1 MVTTRELVIDK
12 PGTYLGVRKGL
23 FVVRGADG
31 SRAEFSPTELSH
43 ISVRCRGVGI
53 SVDALKLACRFGIE
67 ITVYEKGRPLTKVVH
82 AMKGGGVVTRQ
93 AQIEAT
99 RNEKG
104 LSVARAMV
112 AAKLH
117 NQRAVLLQR
126 AKLLRA
132 KGSRLGNEL
141 QSLADNISKTIESL
155 RQADNLDSV
164 RAYEAIGAN
173 NYWSGVALMLP
184 AELSFPGR
192 RAWSPQDPFN
202 KALNLGYGILRSR
215 VWSAVMTAN
224 LDPYVGF
231 LHLPRGRHMCL
242 VSDLMEEFR
251 PCVVDRPL
259 IALAIE
265 DTKALLEEARME
277 RAVVTAVA
285 QTLAKDEGLLERAIL
300 NQARKLASFL
310 RGEIDAYEGFR
321 IRW

>member
-1 MVTTRELVIDK
+1 MGTARELVIDK

-23 FVVRGADG
+23 FVVRGSDG
-31 SRAEFSPTELSH
+31 SRVEFSPAELFH
-43 ISVRCRGVGI
+43 ISIRSRGVGI

-104 LSVARAMV
+104 LSIARAIV
-112 AAKLH
+112 VAKLH

-132 KGSRLGNEL
+132 KASKLSDEL
-141 QSLADNISKTIESL
+141 LVFADNLAKAMDSL

-173 NYWSGVALMLP
+173 NYWKGVALMLP
-184 AELSFPGR
+184 SELSFPGR

-202 KALNLGYGILRSR
+202 KALNLGYGVLRSR

-251 PCVVDRPL
+251 PCVVDKPL
-259 IALAIE
+259 IALALE
-265 DTKALLEEARME
+265 DPKDFLEDAKLE
-277 RAVVTAVA
+277 RTVVTTVT
-285 QTLAKDEGLLERAIL
+285 QTLVRDGCLLERAIL

-310 RGEIDAYEGFR
+310 RGEIDVYEGFKM
-321 IRW
+321 RW

>member
-1 MVTTRELVIDK
+1 MGAARELVIDK

-23 FVVRGADG
+23 FVVKGADG
-31 SRAEFSPTELSH
+31 SRAEFSPAELFH
-43 ISVRCRGVGI
+43 ISIRSRGVGI

-67 ITVYEKGRPLTKVVH
+67 ITFYEKGRPLAKVVH
-82 AMKGGGVVTRQ
+82 AMKGGGVLTRQ

-104 LSVARAMV
+104 LSIARAIV

-126 AKLLRA
+126 ARLLRA
-132 KGSRLGNEL
+132 KGSKLIDEL
-141 QSLADNISKTIESL
+141 LVFADNVAKAMDSL
-155 RQADNLDSV
+155 RQAGNLDSV
-164 RAYEAIGAN
+164 RAYEALGAN
-173 NYWSGVALMLP
+173 NYWKGVALMLP
-184 AELSFPGR
+184 TELSFPGR

-202 KALNLGYGILRSR
+202 KALNLGYGVLRSR

-251 PCVVDRPL
+251 PCVVDKPL
-259 IALAIE
+259 IALALE
-265 DTKALLEEARME
+265 DPTDFLEDAKME
-277 RAVVTAVA
+277 RTVVTAVTQA
-285 QTLAKDEGLLERAIL
+285 LVRDDGLLERAIL

-310 RGEIDAYEGFR
+310 RGEIEVYEGFKMK
-321 IRW
+321 W

>member
-1 MVTTRELVIDK
+1 VGTARELVIDK

-23 FVVRGADG
+23 FVVRGSDG
-31 SRAEFSPTELSH
+31 SRVEFSPAELFH
-43 ISVRCRGVGI
+43 ISIRSRGVGI

-104 LSVARAMV
+104 LSIARAIV
-112 AAKLH
+112 VAKLH

-132 KGSRLGNEL
+132 KASKLSDEL
-141 QSLADNISKTIESL
+141 LVFADNLAKAMDSL

-173 NYWSGVALMLP
+173 NYWKGVALMLP
-184 AELSFPGR
+184 SELSFPGR

-202 KALNLGYGILRSR
+202 KALNLGYGVLRSR

-251 PCVVDRPL
+251 PCVVDKPL
-259 IALAIE
+259 IALALE
-265 DTKALLEEARME
+265 DPKDFLEDAKLE
-277 RAVVTAVA
+277 RTVVTTVT
-285 QTLAKDEGLLERAIL
+285 QTLVRDGCLLERAIL

-310 RGEIDAYEGFR
+310 RGEIDVYEGFKM
-321 IRW
+321 RW